1 MLEFK
6 KAVFLVLNGDAT
18 LTSLTTIHEGA
29 RLDQALPFIDL
40 ADTLERDWSSKSFT
54 GSEYMMKIHVF
65 APTTDLV
72 LQIAERIRD
81 LLHRVDLVVVGKNFV
96 ETSHEDTEIFLDK
109 DQTTIHGIV
118 SFRSLLHG

>member
-40 ADTLERDWSSKSFT
+40 ADTLERDWSTKSFT

-65 APTTDLV
+65 ASTTDLV

-81 LLHRVDLVVVGKNFV
+81 LLHRVDLVVTGKNFV